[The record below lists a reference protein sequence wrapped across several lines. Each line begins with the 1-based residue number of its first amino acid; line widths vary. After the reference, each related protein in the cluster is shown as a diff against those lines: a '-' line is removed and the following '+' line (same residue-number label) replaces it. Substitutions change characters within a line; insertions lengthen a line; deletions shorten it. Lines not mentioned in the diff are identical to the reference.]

1 MSASKSSES
10 TYYAGVDGLRAVA
23 VIGVILYHAG
33 LPWMRG
39 GFLGVESFFVIS
51 GYLITTLL
59 LADWR
64 RLGRIDFAHFWRR
77 RVKRLLPA
85 FVAAILGTLAFV
97 VCFLPDEIARL
108 RGDVLPALAFVS
120 NWQFIF
126 TQQSYFEAAGRPP
139 LLRHL
144 WSLAIEWQFYLIWPV
159 ICLALFRLGRR
170 RAALAAFLGALA
182 SAAWMAALYQP
193 DADPSRVYF
202 GTDTRATGLL
212 IGAAL
217 ALLTPPSAGERARA
231 GPTPGRA
238 LTLAATAALAALL
251 ALYVGL
257 DELSPLLYGGG
268 FLVVSLLTAVVVA
281 AATLAR
287 DGRLARALGSPAL
300 RWLGLRSYGLY
311 LWHWPVFALMRPWV
325 DVPFDDG
332 PTLALRLII
341 TLALT
346 ELSYRFIE
354 TPVRIGALGRAL
366 AAIRTAQGTRRARL
380 LAATASV
387 GVAAAA
393 ALVGLSLAT
402 VAAQPSRSAEQ
413 LAANQLEAAGVL
425 TPDAP
430 VSWASES
437 QGDAAPADAASPS
450 APVATDPPPDAPARA
465 DTPAPATPAAPARL
479 PQDAP
484 SDPVEGAA
492 VRARTGFPS
501 PAASPAPVMVVMTKS
516 VEGRVRLD
524 GVRPLTDTQRRVF
537 ALGDSVMLGAAR
549 RMQEAFGDI
558 DIDAHTA
565 RPFKEGLATARE
577 RRDHG
582 LLGEV
587 VIVHL
592 GNNGPVSAA
601 QFGELLDALSG
612 VERVVL
618 VNLRV
623 PRNYEQAN
631 NALFR
636 AASAG
641 RPNVVLV
648 DWNAASVRRP
658 GVLDLDGIHLR
669 TTGVATYVDLLVKAA
684 SP

>member
-1 MSASKSSES
+1 MNASSSGES

-23 VIGVILYHAG
+23 VVGVILYHAG

-64 RLGRIDFAHFWRR
+64 RLGRIDFARFWRR

-85 FVAAILGTLAFV
+85 FVAAIVGTLAFV
-97 VCFLPDEIARL
+97 VVFVPDEVARL
-108 RGDVLPALAFVS
+108 RGDVLPALAFLS

-144 WSLAIEWQFYLIWPV
+144 WSLAIEWQFYVIWPV
-159 ICLALFRLGRR
+159 VCLALFRLGRR

-182 SAAWMAALYQP
+182 SAGWMAVLYHP
-193 DADPSRVYF
+193 EADPSRVYF
-202 GTDTRATGLL
+202 GTDTRAAGLL

-217 ALLTPPSAGERARA
+217 ALLAPPSAGERAR
-231 GPTPGRA
+231 RA
-238 LTLAATAALAALL
+238 LTLAGAAALAALL

-257 DELSPLLYGGG
+257 DELNPVLYGGG
-268 FLVVSLLTAVVVA
+268 FVVVSLLTAVTVA
-281 AATLAR
+281 AATVSR
-287 DGRLARALGSPAL
+287 DGRLARALGTPVL
-300 RWLGLRSYGLY
+300 RWAGLRSYGLY
-311 LWHWPVFALMRPWV
+311 LWHWPVFALLRPWV
-325 DVPFDDG
+325 DVPLDDAA
-332 PTLALRLII
+332 TLALRLAI

-346 ELSYRFIE
+346 ELSYRCIE
-354 TPVRIGALGRAL
+354 TPVRTGALGRT
-366 AAIRTAQGTRRARL
+366 AAAVRAAQGARRARL
-380 LAATASV
+380 LAGAAAVTAV
-387 GVAAAA
+387 AVAALAGLALAA
-393 ALVGLSLAT
+393 IS
-402 VAAQPSRSAEQ
+402 AQPSRSADQ
-413 LAANQLEAAGVL
+413 LAANQLEVAGLL
-425 TPDAP
+425 TPEAP
-430 VSWASES
+430 VSWVSES
-437 QGDAAPADAASPS
+437 HSDTAPAATPAQVEPATAPTDVAQPPAETPTPAVPAVPSP
-450 APVATDPPPDAPARA
+450 VQPDAPRDPIETAAAR
-465 DTPAPATPAAPARL
+465 P
-479 PQDAP
+479 
-484 SDPVEGAA
+484 
-492 VRARTGFPS
+492 RAGFPS
-501 PAASPAPVMVVMTKS
+501 SPAWPAPVMVVITKS

-524 GVRPLTDTQRRVF
+524 GVRPLTDTRRRVF

-565 RPFKEGLATARE
+565 RPFKEGLAMARE
-577 RRDHG
+577 RRDKG

-592 GNNGPVSAA
+592 GNNGPISAA

-641 RPNVVLV
+641 RSNVVLV
-648 DWNAASVRRP
+648 DWNAVSVRQP

-669 TTGVATYVDLLVKAA
+669 STGVATYIDLLVKAA